1 MRKSWVYMLTNEEN
15 SVLYTGVTS
24 NLERRILQHRAKVRE
39 GFTQRYNLNKLVYV
53 EEFGSIIDA
62 IEREKKI
69 KMLSRHRKELLIQR
83 LNPAWRDLMPMDEY

>member
-1 MRKSWVYMLTNEEN
+1 MLTNEEN
-15 SVLYTGVTS
+15 TVLYTGVTS

>member
-1 MRKSWVYMLTNEEN
+1 MKKGYVYMLTNQGN

-24 NLERRILQHRAKVRE
+24 NLEQRILQHRAKIRE
-39 GFTQRYNLNKLVYV
+39 GFTQQYNLNKLVYV

-69 KMLSRHRKELLIQR
+69 KMLSRHRKELLIQQQ
-83 LNPAWRDLMPMDEY
+83 NPAWRDLMPMDDY

>member
-15 SVLYTGVTS
+15 TVLYTGVTS

>member
-1 MRKSWVYMLTNEEN
+1 MLTNEGN

-24 NLERRILQHRAKVRE
+24 NLERRILQHRAKICE

-53 EEFGSIIDA
+53 EEYGSIIDA

-69 KMLSRHRKELLIQR
+69 KMLSRHRKELLIRQQ
-83 LNPAWRDLMPMDEY
+83 NPAWRDLMPVDDY

>member
-1 MRKSWVYMLTNEEN
+1 MLTNEEN
-15 SVLYTGVTS
+15 TVLYTGVTS

-39 GFTQRYNLNKLVYV
+39 GFTQRYNLNKVVYV

-69 KMLSRHRKELLIQR
+69 KMLSRHRKNLLIQQQ
-83 LNPAWRDLMPMDEY
+83 NPAWRDLMPMDEY

>member
-1 MRKSWVYMLTNEEN
+1 MLTNEEN

-39 GFTQRYNLNKLVYV
+39 GFTQRYNLNKVVYV

-69 KMLSRHRKELLIQR
+69 KMLSRHRKNLLIQQQ
-83 LNPAWRDLMPMDEY
+83 NPAWRDLMPMDEY

>member
-1 MRKSWVYMLTNEEN
+1 MRRSYVYMLTNEEN
-15 SVLYTGVTS
+15 TVLYTGVTS

-39 GFTQRYNLNKLVYV
+39 GFTQRYNLNKVVYV

-69 KMLSRHRKELLIQR
+69 KMLSRHRKNLLIQQQ
-83 LNPAWRDLMPMDEY
+83 NPAWRDLMPMDEY

>member
-1 MRKSWVYMLTNEEN
+1 MLTNEGN

-24 NLERRILQHRAKVRE
+24 NLERRILQHRAKIRE

-53 EEFGSIIDA
+53 EVYGSIIDA

-69 KMLSRHRKELLIQR
+69 KMLSRHRKELLIQQQ
-83 LNPAWRDLMPMDEY
+83 NPAWRDLMPVDDY

>member
-1 MRKSWVYMLTNEEN
+1 MLTNEEN

-24 NLERRILQHRAKVRE
+24 NLEQRILQHRAKIRE

-62 IEREKKI
+62 IQREKKI
-69 KMLSRHRKELLIQR
+69 KMLSRHRKNLLIQQQ
-83 LNPAWRDLMPMDEY
+83 NPAWRDLMPIDDY

>member
-1 MRKSWVYMLTNEEN
+1 MLTNQGN

-24 NLERRILQHRAKVRE
+24 NLEQRILQHRAKIRE
-39 GFTQRYNLNKLVYV
+39 GFTQQYNLNKLVYV

-69 KMLSRHRKELLIQR
+69 KMLSRHRKELLIQQQ
-83 LNPAWRDLMPMDEY
+83 NPAWRDLMPMDDY

>member
-1 MRKSWVYMLTNEEN
+1 MLTNEGN

-69 KMLSRHRKELLIQR
+69 KMLSRHRKELLIQQQ
-83 LNPAWRDLMPMDEY
+83 NPAWRDLMPVDDY

>member
-1 MRKSWVYMLTNEEN
+1 MLTNEGN

-24 NLERRILQHRAKVRE
+24 NLERRILQHRAKIRE

-62 IEREKKI
+62 IEWEKKT
-69 KMLSRHRKELLIQR
+69 KMLSRHRKELLIQQQ
-83 LNPAWRDLMPMDEY
+83 NPAWRDLMPKDEC

>member
-1 MRKSWVYMLTNEEN
+1 MNKSYVYMLTNEEN

-24 NLERRILQHRAKVRE
+24 NLEQRILQHRAKIRE

-62 IEREKKI
+62 IQREKKI
-69 KMLSRHRKELLIQR
+69 KMLSRHRKNLLIQQQ
-83 LNPAWRDLMPMDEY
+83 NPAWRDLMPIDDY

>member
-1 MRKSWVYMLTNEEN
+1 MLTNKDN

-53 EEFGSIIDA
+53 EEFGSIVDA

-69 KMLSRHRKELLIQR
+69 KMLSRHRKELLLQQQ
-83 LNPAWRDLMPMDEY
+83 NPAWHDLMPIDEG

>member
-1 MRKSWVYMLTNEEN
+1 MRKSYVYMLTNEGN

-69 KMLSRHRKELLIQR
+69 KMLSRHRKELLIQQQ
-83 LNPAWRDLMPMDEY
+83 NPAWRDLMPVDDY

>member
-1 MRKSWVYMLTNEEN
+1 MKKGYVYMLTNQGN

-24 NLERRILQHRAKVRE
+24 NLEQRILQHRAQIRE
-39 GFTQRYNLNKLVYV
+39 GFTQQYNLNKLVYV

-69 KMLSRHRKELLIQR
+69 KMLSRHRKELLIQQQ
-83 LNPAWRDLMPMDEY
+83 NPAWRDLMPMDDY

>member
-1 MRKSWVYMLTNEEN
+1 MLTNEEDT
-15 SVLYTGVTS
+15 VLYTGVTS

-62 IEREKKI
+62 LEREKKI